1 METKVSK
8 PFLYLRLMKIA
19 ATVILY
25 HPANNTLQNIQSYS
39 SAVEKVFV
47 FDNTEGEQ
55 STIEEALLKDSKIQY
70 YHDTQNR
77 GIAERLN
84 QAAQKAVEDGF
95 DWLLMM
101 DQDSSFDENA
111 IQLYIDCIKKYPDC
125 TNVALFG
132 TNYGRNKQ
140 VSSSTVIEKE
150 VNSMITSG
158 TMLNLKLYPVIGQF
172 DEALFI
178 DAVDVEYCLR
188 AKTKGFS
195 VIQLMNIFLQH
206 ELGKMVHRASIK
218 TMFLVKKYKELH
230 SALRCYY
237 IYRNNLYLQEK
248 YKDFDRKVMKDI
260 DGCAMS
266 HLEKGVFYGRNTK
279 ELIKYLIKA
288 RRDFKQNRMGKFQDK
303 F

>member
-25 HPANNTLQNIQSYS
+25 HPSSNTLKNILSYAS
-39 SAVEKVFV
+39 EVEKVFV
-47 FDNTEGEQ
+47 FDNTEGEGSVISEDLSQ
-55 STIEEALLKDSKIQY
+55 VSNIDY

-84 QAAQKAVEDGF
+84 QAAQKAIEEGF

-101 DQDSSFDENA
+101 DQDSEFEGKA
-111 IQLYIDCIKKYPDC
+111 IQLYIDCIKKYSD
-125 TNVALFG
+125 TSKVALFG
-132 TNYGRNKQ
+132 TNYSRTQQ
-140 VSSSTVIEKE
+140 VSNGEIISKE
-150 VNSMITSG
+150 VDVMITSG
-158 TMLNLKLYPVIGQF
+158 TMLNLKLYPIIGEF

-178 DAVDVEYCLR
+178 DAVDVEYCLN

-195 VIQLMNIFLQH
+195 VIQLMNIYLRH
-206 ELGKMVHRASIK
+206 ELGNIVRRASIK
-218 TMFLVKKYKELH
+218 TLFLKKKEKELH
-230 SALRCYY
+230 SALRYYY

-248 YKDFDRKVMKDI
+248 YKNFDKAVMKDI

-266 HLEKGVFYGRNTK
+266 HLEKGIFYGRNTK
-279 ELIKYLIKA
+279 AIIQYLIKA
-288 RRDFKQNRMGKFQDK
+288 RRDFKQNQMGKFQNN
-303 F
+303 

>member
-25 HPANNTLQNIQSYS
+25 HPSSNTLKNVLSYAS
-39 SAVEKVFV
+39 MVEKVFV
-47 FDNTEGEQ
+47 FDNTEGERSVISEDLSQ
-55 STIEEALLKDSKIQY
+55 VSNIDY

-84 QAAQKAVEDGF
+84 QAAQKAIEEGF

-101 DQDSSFDENA
+101 DQDSEFEGNA
-111 IQLYIDCIKKYPDC
+111 IQLYIDCIKKYSD
-125 TNVALFG
+125 TSKVALFG
-132 TNYGRNKQ
+132 TNYSRTQQ
-140 VSSSTVIEKE
+140 VSNGEIIGKE
-150 VNSMITSG
+150 VDVMITSG
-158 TMLNLKLYPVIGQF
+158 TMLNLKLYPIIGEF

-178 DAVDVEYCLR
+178 DAVDVEYCLN

-195 VIQLMNIFLQH
+195 VIQLMNIYLRH
-206 ELGKMVHRASIK
+206 ELGNVVRRASIK
-218 TMFLVKKYKELH
+218 TLFLKKKEKELH
-230 SALRCYY
+230 SALRYYY

-248 YKDFDRKVMKDI
+248 YKNFDKAVMKDI

-266 HLEKGVFYGRNTK
+266 HLEKGIFYGRNTK
-279 ELIKYLIKA
+279 AIIQYLIKA
-288 RRDFKQNRMGKFQDK
+288 RRDFKQNQMGKFQNN
-303 F
+303 

>member
-25 HPANNTLQNIQSYS
+25 HPSSNTLKNIQSYAS
-39 SAVEKVFV
+39 EVEKVFV
-47 FDNTEGEQ
+47 FDNTEGERSMISEDLSQ
-55 STIEEALLKDSKIQY
+55 VSNIDY

-84 QAAQKAVEDGF
+84 QAAQKAIEEGF

-101 DQDSSFDENA
+101 DQDSEFEENA
-111 IQLYIDCIKKYPDC
+111 TNLYIDCIKKYSD
-125 TNVALFG
+125 TSKVALFG
-132 TNYGRNKQ
+132 TNYSRTQQ
-140 VSSSTVIEKE
+140 VSNGEIISKE
-150 VNSMITSG
+150 VNAMITSG
-158 TMLNLKLYPVIGQF
+158 TMLNLKLYPIIGQF

-178 DAVDVEYCLR
+178 DAVDVEYCLN

-195 VIQLMNIFLQH
+195 VIQLMNIFLRH
-206 ELGKMVHRASIK
+206 ELGNIVRRASIK
-218 TMFLVKKYKELH
+218 TLFLKKKEKELH
-230 SALRCYY
+230 SSLRYYY

-248 YKDFDRKVMKDI
+248 YKNFDKTVMKDI

-266 HLEKGVFYGRNTK
+266 HLEKGIFYGRNTK
-279 ELIKYLIKA
+279 VIIQYLIKA
-288 RRDFKQNRMGKFQDK
+288 RRDFKQNRMGKFQNN
-303 F
+303 